1 VNFKSEIPDK
11 DTNIWHQKTTIP
23 NTRGVKSM
31 VKKQQQTKTPNT
43 LLSSQTTLMLVFAR
57 FGATL
62 PA

>member
-1 VNFKSEIPDK
+1 
-11 DTNIWHQKTTIP
+11 
-23 NTRGVKSM
+23 M

-43 LLSSQTTLMLVFAR
+43 LLSSQTTLTLVFAR